1 MASKKPSMIDALR
14 AKHDPHYQLAGKV
27 ESLGKDIPIQLAQLH
42 KTLSKSFAMQRKT
55 LTRVLGLEKKVA
67 ELEEERAVEEQ
78 AKKGIDDILGD
89 IRGEEDEEFDA
100 AHATPEEVEEYNSS
114 VPMTDEEKEFVG
126 EESKFDA
133 QDKSVST
140 KTKPKKKKP
149 KIKAKKIKIDADKF
163 RKGTA
168 IDDGFK
174 SRVMGE
180 DEKGGYLSPEDRKFR
195 FKRGNDGATVDPSK
209 LLPTDENQEGE
220 ASGPVKDILS
230 SVVSIEETLNSQYQ
244 LQLEGAKEQKEEAEK
259 KRRGAREKMLEGAGK
274 VWDGIKSTGE
284 KVIKPFQSIWSK
296 ILGFIQT
303 IFFGR
308 IFYKILEWM
317 GNKDNQGKIQ
327 SIIKFFKDWWP
338 MLLTAYLLFGNA
350 FGRMAVKLGVTVT
363 KFAVKLVTKLIP
375 KMLAGLAKLKAGKI
389 LKGGLIG
396 GALLGAGVIAGKM
409 MSGGKD
415 EGSPDLQPT
424 GEDTPPVEAEGGGL
438 IEKYESVI
446 SEFKEG
452 GFVSGPGGVDK
463 VPARLTAGE
472 FVMSK
477 GAVQKYGVNTLAN
490 MNAAGGGTNRPT
502 IGRYNEGGKVQTMSE
517 KLGHTRGTVTDPK
530 EKKAQ
535 EDYMLEWVNK
545 ERVEFLGLPPL
556 DKLTYA
562 DGVELTKEMG
572 ADLHR
577 VKEESHTDMDFDNMI
592 KTTSRSKTVGDKTI
606 FEGSMGLL
614 TEEDKQQYLA
624 SNPGARMML
633 ELKEQV
639 ELDALGADISA
650 SAKMNGGG
658 LVQGLQGGGLVQGF
672 QGGGQVR
679 QMGRGASNNRMK
691 LSAQQKRRN
700 TPGTSSGKKTTV
712 AYQDQGGSMKSAG
725 GARQPGNKE
734 LPSFSATAMRSPD
747 KIRVLGISV

>member
-1 MASKKPSMIDALR
+1 V
-14 AKHDPHYQLAGKV
+14 G
-27 ESLGKDIPIQLAQLH
+27 EEIPEGLDD
-42 KTLSKSFAMQRKT
+42 
-55 LTRVLGLEKKVA
+55 VL
-67 ELEEERAVEEQ
+67 
-78 AKKGIDDILGD
+78 DD
-89 IRGEEDEEFDA
+89 IRGDDVE
-100 AHATPEEVEEYNSS
+100 EEVG
-114 VPMTDEEKEFVG
+114 G
-126 EESKFDA
+126 EEPSGAPKVA
-133 QDKSVST
+133 T
-140 KTKPKKKKP
+140 KKPKPKKKKP
-149 KIKAKKIKIDADKF
+149 RIRIRRRKIDADKF
-163 RKGTA
+163 RKGTPF
-168 IDDGFK
+168 DEGFK
-174 SRVMGE
+174 SRVMGQ
-180 DEKGGYLSPEDRKFR
+180 DEKGEYLSPEERKFR
-195 FKRGNDGATVDPSK
+195 FRKGNNESTVDPSK
-209 LLPTDENQEGE
+209 LLPSDENQEGE

-230 SVVSIEETLNSQYQ
+230 SVISIEETLNSQYQ
-244 LQLEGAKEQKEEAEK
+244 LQIEGAKEQKEEAEK
-259 KRRGAREKMLEGAGK
+259 KRRGLREKMLEGAGK

-296 ILGFIQT
+296 ILGFIST

-338 MLLTAYLLFGNA
+338 TLLTAYLLFGNS

-424 GEDTPPVEAEGGGL
+424 GEDTPPVEADGGGL

-477 GAVQKYGVNTLAN
+477 GAVQKYGADTLSN
-490 MNAAGGGTNRPT
+490 MNAAGGGTNIPT
-502 IGRYNEGGKVQTMSE
+502 LGGYSEGGGVP
-517 KLGHTRGTVTDPK
+517 GVVTDPK
-530 EKKAQ
+530 EKAQ
-535 EDYMLEWVNK
+535 QEAYMLKFVNE
-545 ERVEFLGLPPL
+545 ERALQGMEPL
-556 DKLTYA
+556 NDLTYA
-562 DGVELTKEMG
+562 PGVELTKMVGPGPRTTETS
-572 ADLHR
+572 D
-577 VKEESHTDMDFDNMI
+577 TNFDFDRGI
-592 KTTSRSKTVGDKTI
+592 KTTSESKTMGDKTI
-606 FEGSMGLL
+606 MRGSIGLI
-614 TEEDKQQYLA
+614 TEEDRQKFFA
-624 SNPGARMML
+624 ENPHAAQLVML
-633 ELKEQV
+633 KDQI
-639 ELDALGADISA
+639 ELDNLGADISA

-658 LVQGLQGGGLVQGF
+658 LVQMF
-672 QGGGQVR
+672 QGGGQVM
-679 QMGRGASNNRMK
+679 QMGRGSSKNRMK
-691 LSAQQKRRN
+691 LAAQQKKMN

-725 GARQPGNKE
+725 GTGGGNKE
-734 LPSFSATAMRSPD
+734 IPSFSATAMRSPD

>member
-296 ILGFIQT
+296 ILGFIST

>member
-27 ESLGKDIPIQLAQLH
+27 ESLGKDIPIQLTQLH

-55 LTRVLGLEKKVA
+55 LTRVLGLEKRVTDNETRISNLADVAIKIGEQQAERKEEVA
-67 ELEEERAVEEQ
+67 EAVEEL
-78 AKKGIDDILGD
+78 AEEVGEEIPEGLDDVLDD
-89 IRGEEDEEFDA
+89 IRGDDA
-100 AHATPEEVEEYNSS
+100 EEEVG
-114 VPMTDEEKEFVG
+114 G
-126 EESKFDA
+126 EESLKEPA
-133 QDKSVST
+133 VAT
-140 KTKPKKKKP
+140 KPKPKKKKP
-149 KIKAKKIKIDADKF
+149 RIRIKKKRISADKF
-163 RKGTA
+163 KKGTPF
-168 IDDGFK
+168 DEGFK
-174 SRVMGE
+174 SRVMGQ
-180 DEKGGYLSPEDRKFR
+180 DEKGEYLSPEDRKFR
-195 FKRGNDGATVDPSK
+195 FKKGNDGAAVDPSK
-209 LLPTDENQEGE
+209 LLPSDENQEGE

-296 ILGFIQT
+296 ILGFIST

-317 GNKDNQGKIQ
+317 GNKDNHGKIQ
-327 SIIKFFKDWWP
+327 SIIQFFKDWWP
-338 MLLTAYLLFGNA
+338 TLLTAYLLFGNS

-424 GEDTPPVEAEGGGL
+424 GEDTPPVEADGGGL

-446 SEFKEG
+446 SEFKEGGLVSNVSEFKEG

-477 GAVQKYGVNTLAN
+477 GAVQKYGVNTLAA
-490 MNAAGGGTNRPT
+490 MNAAGGGTNIPTLMGGRPGYAGGGEVTSYQQLVERGGIINDHGNVGGDRIVEVLFPPKKKGLFGRKIEKRRALYSSSSELDTPIEDFLNSRLGGSST
-502 IGRYNEGGKVQTMSE
+502 IKPKSSGGTGFFKGIGNIFSGKTFSGEDRVKSQGGRGQGNKIRAVSSTSKEPNIGPSE
-517 KLGHTRGTVTDPK
+517 K
-530 EKKAQ
+530 KK
-535 EDYMLEWVNK
+535 V
-545 ERVEFLGLPPL
+545 
-556 DKLTYA
+556 
-562 DGVELTKEMG
+562 
-572 ADLHR
+572 
-577 VKEESHTDMDFDNMI
+577 
-592 KTTSRSKTVGDKTI
+592 
-606 FEGSMGLL
+606 
-614 TEEDKQQYLA
+614 
-624 SNPGARMML
+624 
-633 ELKEQV
+633 
-639 ELDALGADISA
+639 
-650 SAKMNGGG
+650 
-658 LVQGLQGGGLVQGF
+658 
-672 QGGGQVR
+672 
-679 QMGRGASNNRMK
+679 
-691 LSAQQKRRN
+691 
-700 TPGTSSGKKTTV
+700 TV
-712 AYQDQGGSMKSAG
+712 AYEEEKEKMSQ
-725 GARQPGNKE
+725 NKNVE
-734 LPSFSATAMRSPD
+734 KPSKEIPECDVFRGRSLR
-747 KIRVLGISV
+747 KIKVLGISV

>member
-1 MASKKPSMIDALR
+1 MPSKPNMIASLR
-14 AKHDPHYQLAGKV
+14 GKHDPHYKLAGRVDRIEK
-27 ESLGKDIPIQLAQLH
+27 EIPIQLSQLH

-274 VWDGIKSTGE
+274 IWDGIKSTGE

>member
-1 MASKKPSMIDALR
+1 MIDALR

-274 VWDGIKSTGE
+274 IWDGIKSTGE